1 MSNRYRSPEMLAA
14 DHDVPG
20 FECRSREQYDH
31 TCMATP
37 VMIHKTNI
45 LERNATAPPGTRII
59 TASGLER
66 LRAAAQPDT
75 FTPNLA
81 MSLNY
86 LSNRPADLGR
96 REDALA
102 AIEKAVTLRH
112 RAGQLPWADRQ
123 QG

>member
-31 TCMATP
+31 TCRATP

-59 TASGLER
+59 TAIGQVNCPGRTGSRDEQGLHSSSRCLMCAGRPLLGKALSGR
-66 LRAAAQPDT
+66 LSVAR
-75 FTPNLA
+75 
-81 MSLNY
+81 
-86 LSNRPADLGR
+86 
-96 REDALA
+96 
-102 AIEKAVTLRH
+102 V
-112 RAGQLPWADRQ
+112 
-123 QG
+123 

>member
-1 MSNRYRSPEMLAA
+1 
-14 DHDVPG
+14 
-20 FECRSREQYDH
+20 
-31 TCMATP
+31 
-37 VMIHKTNI
+37 MIHKTNI

-86 LSNRPADLGR
+86 LRTGRPTWGGGR
-96 REDALA
+96 TR
-102 AIEKAVTLRH
+102 
-112 RAGQLPWADRQ
+112 
-123 QG
+123 